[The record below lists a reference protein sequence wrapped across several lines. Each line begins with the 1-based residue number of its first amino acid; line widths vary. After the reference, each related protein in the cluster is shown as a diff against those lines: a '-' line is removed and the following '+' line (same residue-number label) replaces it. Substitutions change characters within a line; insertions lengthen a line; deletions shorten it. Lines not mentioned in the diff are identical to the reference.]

1 MFYKILTAT
10 LLLISQVS
18 LLLAESAK
26 PNILFI
32 TVDDMNW
39 DSVGAYGCPI
49 PEITPHIDSLATEGM
64 LFERA
69 YVQAS
74 NCSPSRVVFQSG
86 RYPSSSGMRGFYM
99 VNANYPMLPEVLK
112 NKGYF
117 TAVINKPRDT
127 SFHGNY
133 EQFWDHSTI
142 LKDAEKRGAITYEKG
157 MNEFFA
163 IVDQKQQ
170 PFYCVV
176 NIADPHK
183 PFFNDP
189 KSTESGF
196 DEYGPSRI
204 YAASEITVPE
214 FLPKH
219 PGVRIEMRNYYNSVK
234 RADDCVGAI
243 LKSLKE
249 STYEDNTV
257 VIFISDHGMPLPF
270 AKSSLYE
277 HGIRTPWV
285 IKWPN
290 KIKPKSVDTEHM
302 ISAVDFMPTILDI
315 CEISKPKGL
324 EGRSF
329 ASILEGKTQ
338 KHRNHIFAEFNENA
352 IGNVFPTRA
361 VHNKKFAYVFNPWS
375 DGSRSFTSASSFHKS
390 YKVIKELAK
399 TDSELAK
406 RYNHL
411 VYRELEELYDLEK
424 DPNCLNNLA
433 QNPEYLNQLKQM
445 RMKLTQHMT
454 KINDYALEAMENRQS
469 PEKLAHFMEKQDAE
483 SIKRAQSIQWKRF
496 KNRLGGTGKNKELF
510 ASPANL

>member
-10 LLLISQVS
+10 LLLI
-18 LLLAESAK
+18 LNGTYILANSAK

-39 DSVGAYGCPI
+39 DSVGAYGCKL
-49 PEITPHIDSLATEGM
+49 PEITPHIDNLAAEG
-64 LFERA
+64 LRFERA

-99 VNANYPMLPEVLK
+99 VKANYPMLPEVLK
-112 NKGYF
+112 KNGYF

-127 SFHGNY
+127 SFHDEY

-142 LKDAEKRGAITYEKG
+142 LTGAEKRGATTYGKG
-157 MNEFFA
+157 MDNFFEL
-163 IVDQKQQ
+163 IKDENK
-170 PFYCVV
+170 PFYCVI

-183 PFFNDP
+183 PFYQDP
-189 KSTESGF
+189 KSTAAGF
-196 DEYGPSRI
+196 DEFGPSRI
-204 YAASEITVPE
+204 YSASEITIPE

-219 PGVRIEMRNYYNSVK
+219 PGIRIEMRNYYNSVK

-249 STYEDNTV
+249 SIYEDNTV
-257 VIFISDHGMPLPF
+257 VIFISYYGMPLPF

-277 HGIRTPWV
+277 NGIRIPWI

-290 KIKPKSVDTEHM
+290 RIKAKSIDTTHL

-315 CEISKPKGL
+315 CEIRKPQGL

-329 ASILEGKTQ
+329 TPTFTGEIQ
-338 KHRNHIFAEFNENA
+338 KYRDYVYAEFNENA
-352 IGNVFPTRA
+352 IGYTFPTRA
-361 VHNKKFAYVFNPWS
+361 VHSKKFAYVFNPWS
-375 DGSRSFTSASSFHKS
+375 DGKRSFSSASSFHKS

-399 TDSELAK
+399 TDPKVSE
-406 RYNHL
+406 RYSKL
-411 VYRELEELYDLEK
+411 VHRELEEFYDLEN

-433 QNPEYLNQLKQM
+433 KNPKYLPEIKQLRSKLSEH
-445 RMKLTQHMT
+445 MKR
-454 KINDYALEAMENRQS
+454 INDYAYEALKNRQS
-469 PEKLAHFMEKQDAE
+469 PKFLATFIKEQDQQSIQRAE
-483 SIKRAQSIQWKRF
+483 SIKWKRF
-496 KNRLGGTGKNKELF
+496 KNRIGGTGKNTEF
-510 ASPANL
+510 FNSPANL